1 MKAVFPG
8 SFDPL
13 TNGHLDLI
21 KRASGLFEEVIVA
34 IATNTAKQPLFSPQE
49 KMTLVNSAIKDL
61 PNVSAVAIPS
71 DLTVNVARKLG
82 AKAIVRGVRNV
93 QDFEYEQGIAA
104 MNKQLAPDLETIL
117 LFARPEYTLLSS
129 SLIKEVARF
138 HGDLTKFVPAE
149 VGLAL
154 KKKMES
160 DD

>member
-138 HGDLTKFVPAE
+138 HGDLAKFVPTE

>member
-138 HGDLTKFVPAE
+138 HGDLAKFVPVE

>member
-49 KMTLVNSAIKDL
+49 KMTLVNSAIKGL

-138 HGDLTKFVPAE
+138 HGDLAKFVPTE

>member
-49 KMTLVNSAIKDL
+49 KMTLVNSAIKGL

>member
-34 IATNTAKQPLFSPQE
+34 IATNTSKQPLFSPQE

-138 HGDLTKFVPAE
+138 HGDLAKFVPAE

>member
-61 PNVSAVAIPS
+61 PNVSAVTIPS

>member
-82 AKAIVRGVRNV
+82 VKAIVRGVRNV

>member
-104 MNKQLAPDLETIL
+104 MNKQLDPDLETIL

-138 HGDLTKFVPAE
+138 HGDLAKFVPVE
-149 VGLAL
+149 VRLAL

>member
-82 AKAIVRGVRNV
+82 AKVIVRGVRNV